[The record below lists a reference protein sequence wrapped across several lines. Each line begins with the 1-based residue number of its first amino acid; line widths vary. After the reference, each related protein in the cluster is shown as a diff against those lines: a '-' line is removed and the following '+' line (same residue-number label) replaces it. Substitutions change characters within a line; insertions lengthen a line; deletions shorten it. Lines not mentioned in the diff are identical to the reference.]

1 MMQSLMQ
8 AWYLTCGK
16 SRGHTIFLASS
27 ILVGHTFP
35 SGRSLCRYFKCA
47 SRLASFHLY
56 FAFVCRRL
64 SVTFKRVSLGSQ
76 PAYNG
81 VFESNSSCVSLAS
94 SLEAAL
100 ALVVFLRS
108 RSRT

>member
-1 MMQSLMQ
+1 MMQSLMH
-8 AWYLTCGK
+8 AWYFTCGK

-27 ILVGHTFP
+27 KLVGHTFP
-35 SGRSLCRYFKCA
+35 LGKTVCRQSKCSL
-47 SRLASFHLY
+47 RLASFHLC

-64 SVTFKRVSLGSQ
+64 SVKLKRVALGSQ

-81 VFESNSSCVSLAS
+81 VFESNSSCASLDS